1 MSYLSL
7 AMKFGRIY
15 RSNMRIGE
23 LAEQTH
29 CQVETIRYYEQQGLL
44 PITARSEGNYRIYGD
59 EHAERLRFI
68 MHCRSLDMELD
79 EIRALLKLKDAP
91 AESCAEV
98 NELLDA
104 HIGHVATRI
113 RELRQLERQLR
124 DLRAQCQS
132 AQSTADCGILSQLST
147 TSTTK
152 KSNRS
157 ALEHVHRTHKK
168 ER

>member
-1 MSYLSL
+1 
-7 AMKFGRIY
+7 
-15 RSNMRIGE
+15 MRIGE
-23 LAEQTH
+23 LAEQAH

-44 PITARSEGNYRIYGD
+44 PITARSEGNYRIYGG

-68 MHCRSLDMELD
+68 MHCRSLDMALD

-91 AESCAEV
+91 AERCLEV

-113 RELRQLERQLR
+113 RELKQLECQLK

-132 AQSTADCGILSQLST
+132 AQSTADCGILSQLSKAKPV
-147 TSTTK
+147 SK
-152 KSNRS
+152 KSEQG
-157 ALEHVHRTHKK
+157 AIAHVHGAHKK
-168 ER
+168 SH